1 MKIIIKVP
9 TDQGSLDNNIKSVV
23 NACIRNNL
31 TIEKLKVDDMDDRLL
46 VRVSGDSLHITY
58 AYQMM
63 WGQAAY
69 EHLLEDKAR
78 ENTAIAYSMQF

>member
-1 MKIIIKVP
+1 
-9 TDQGSLDNNIKSVV
+9 
-23 NACIRNNL
+23 
-31 TIEKLKVDDMDDRLL
+31 MDDRLL

-69 EHLLEDKAR
+69 EHLLKDQVR